1 MLQAGGIAG
10 PEHSQAAGHVLLIG
24 SSKTPR
30 KNENLRVTL
39 QKPAFP
45 VQKASVF
52 LKKKTFTVIFLT
64 SEQTP
69 PPIKQ

>member
-24 SSKTPR
+24 SSKTTR

-45 VQKASVF
+45 V
-52 LKKKTFTVIFLT
+52 
-64 SEQTP
+64 
-69 PPIKQ
+69 